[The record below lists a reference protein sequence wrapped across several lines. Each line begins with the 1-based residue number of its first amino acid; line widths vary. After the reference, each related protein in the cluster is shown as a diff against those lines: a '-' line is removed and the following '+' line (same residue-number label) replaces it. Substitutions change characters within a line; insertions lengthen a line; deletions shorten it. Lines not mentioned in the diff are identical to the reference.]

1 MNDGHIFKKSQKRD
15 QLIAG
20 GIFVKIL
27 TIEPTPSPNTMKVI
41 IDQELPFGKSHNY
54 NKNNLET
61 APKEVQELLA
71 IDGVKGV
78 YHVADF
84 LAVERISKF
93 DWEAILA
100 QVRTVFGEDREHTGD
115 ELQLDEHFGEVYVH
129 VQEFKGIP
137 LQVKVFDNASEERFG
152 MSERFV
158 TAMKQVMDP
167 TEENY
172 LLQRKWADYGVRYGD
187 KAEIGKNMV
196 EEIEAAYPQER
207 LNALSTKKDAEQHE
221 TVPRGRKISLED
233 FNAPDWET
241 RFQLLDQ
248 MIEADLDDL
257 PLLSLALGDEK
268 MSIRRQAAIFL
279 GDIDDKAVV
288 PYVERAMKDK
298 SWAVRRTA
306 GDTISDLGFEEFEPI
321 MIETLQD
328 KNKLVR
334 WRAAMFLYETGTE
347 AALPALA
354 QAENDPEFEVKLQI
368 KMAIARIAEGED
380 AKGSVWKQMTE
391 ARQAMRNE

>member
-1 MNDGHIFKKSQKRD
+1 M
-15 QLIAG
+15 
-20 GIFVKIL
+20 KIL

-54 NKNNLET
+54 NKNKLEG
-61 APKEVQELLA
+61 APKEVQELMA

-93 DWEAILA
+93 DWETILA
-100 QVRTVFGEDREHTGD
+100 QVRNVFGEGHEQSS
-115 ELQLDEHFGEVYVH
+115 EKIELDEHFGEVYVH

-137 LQVKVFDNASEERFG
+137 LQVKVFDNSSEERFG

-158 TAMKQVMDP
+158 TAMKNVMDP

-187 KAEIGKNMV
+187 KAEIGKSMV

-207 LNALSTKKDAEQHE
+207 LVALTTKKDDKQPEAA
-221 TVPRGRKISLED
+221 PRGRKIAAEE

-248 MIEADLDDL
+248 MIEADVDDLALLSVALDD
-257 PLLSLALGDEK
+257 DK

-321 MIETLQD
+321 MIETLND

-347 AALPALA
+347 SALPALK
-354 QAENDPEFEVKLQI
+354 QAESDPEFEVKLQI

-391 ARQAMRNE
+391 ARQAMKSE

>member
-1 MNDGHIFKKSQKRD
+1 M
-15 QLIAG
+15 
-20 GIFVKIL
+20 KII

-41 IDQELPFGKSHNY
+41 IDQELAFGKSHNY
-54 NKNNLET
+54 NKENSEA
-61 APKEVQELLA
+61 APAEIQQILA

-93 DWEAILA
+93 DWENILA
-100 QVRTVFGEDREHTGD
+100 AVRNVFGGTNSTAND
-115 ELQLDEHFGEVYVH
+115 EIEMDEHYGEVYVH
-129 VQEFKGIP
+129 VQQFKGIP
-137 LQVKVFDNASEERFG
+137 LQVKVFDSASEKRFA

-158 TAMKQVMDP
+158 TAMSTVMDP

-172 LLQRKWADYGVRYGD
+172 LLQRKWVDYGVRYGD
-187 KAEIGKNMV
+187 KEEIGKQV
-196 EEIEAAYPQER
+196 AEELEAAYPAER
-207 LNALSTKKDAEQHE
+207 LEAMIEKDRSSESAEP
-221 TVPRGRKISLED
+221 VVRGRKVTLEEFD
-233 FNAPDWET
+233 APDWQT
-241 RFQLLDQ
+241 RFQLLEQ
-248 MIEADLDDL
+248 MNEGELSDL
-257 PLLSLALGDEK
+257 PLLERALQDEK

-279 GDIDDKAVV
+279 GDIKDKDVI
-288 PYVERAMKDK
+288 PYLELAMRDK

-321 MIETLQD
+321 MMETLKD

-347 AALPALA
+347 AALPALKE
-354 QAENDPEFEVKLQI
+354 AEEDPEFEVKLQI
-368 KMAIARIAEGED
+368 KMAIARIEQGED

-391 ARQAMRNE
+391 ARQAMKEEK

>member
-1 MNDGHIFKKSQKRD
+1 M
-15 QLIAG
+15 
-20 GIFVKIL
+20 KII

-54 NKNNLET
+54 HKDNLEG
-61 APKEVQELLA
+61 APKEVQELLQ

-100 QVRTVFGEDREHTGD
+100 QVRNVFGEDREHSG
-115 ELQLDEHFGEVYVH
+115 EEIELDEHYGEVYVH

-137 LQVKVFDNASEERFG
+137 LQVKVFDNSSEERVG
-152 MSERFV
+152 MAERFV
-158 TAMKQVMDP
+158 TAMQKVMDP
-167 TEENY
+167 SEENY
-172 LLQRKWADYGVRYGD
+172 LLQRKWADYGVWYGD
-187 KAEIGKNMV
+187 KGEIGKSMV

-207 LNALSTKKDAEQHE
+207 LDALTAKQDTEQQE
-221 TVPRGRKISLED
+221 AAPRGRKISAEE

-248 MIEADLDDL
+248 MIEADIDDL
-257 PLLSLALGDEK
+257 PLLSLALDDEK

-279 GDIDDKAVV
+279 GDIKDKAVV
-288 PYVERAMKDK
+288 PYAERAMKDK

-306 GDTISDLGFEEFEPI
+306 GDTISDLGFEGFEPV
-321 MIETLQD
+321 MMETLKD

-347 AALPALA
+347 ASLSALKK
-354 QAENDPEFEVKLQI
+354 AEDDPEFEVKLQI
-368 KMAIARIAEGED
+368 KMAIARIEQGED

-391 ARQAMRNE
+391 ARQAMKDE

>member
-1 MNDGHIFKKSQKRD
+1 M
-15 QLIAG
+15 
-20 GIFVKIL
+20 KIL

-54 NKNNLET
+54 NKENLAD
-61 APKEVQELLA
+61 APKEVQALLA

-100 QVRTVFGEDREHTGD
+100 QVRNVFGEDQEQTS
-115 ELQLDEHFGEVYVH
+115 EEIELDEHFGEVYVH
-129 VQEFKGIP
+129 VQQFKGIP
-137 LQVKVFDNASEERFG
+137 LQVKVFDNSSEERFG
-152 MSERFV
+152 MPERFV
-158 TAMKQVMDP
+158 DAMKLVMDP

-187 KAEIGKNMV
+187 KGEIGKSMV
-196 EEIEAAYPQER
+196 EEIEAAYPQDR
-207 LNALSTKKDAEQHE
+207 LDTLTTKEDTEQSE
-221 TVPRGRKISLED
+221 AAPRGRKISAEE

-248 MIEADLDDL
+248 MIEADVDDL
-257 PLLSLALGDEK
+257 PLLSLALDDEK

-279 GDIDDKAVV
+279 GDVKDKAVV
-288 PYVERAMKDK
+288 LYVERAMKDK

-306 GDTISDLGFEEFEPI
+306 GDTISDLGFEEFEPV
-321 MIETLQD
+321 MLETLRD

-347 AALPALA
+347 AALPGLK

-368 KMAIARIAEGED
+368 KMAIARIEEGED

-391 ARQAMRNE
+391 ARQAIKGE

>member
-1 MNDGHIFKKSQKRD
+1 M
-15 QLIAG
+15 
-20 GIFVKIL
+20 KIL

-54 NKNNLET
+54 NKDNLDG
-61 APKEVQELLA
+61 APKEVQSILSIE
-71 IDGVKGV
+71 GVKGV

-93 DWEAILA
+93 DWENILA
-100 QVRTVFGEDREHTGD
+100 EVRRVFGDGSSQTEQGIEI
-115 ELQLDEHFGEVYVH
+115 DEHFGEVYVH
-129 VQEFKGIP
+129 VQQFKGIP
-137 LQVKVFDNASEERFG
+137 LQVKVFDSHSEERFA
-152 MSERFV
+152 MPERFV
-158 TAMKQVMDP
+158 TAMSIVMDP

-172 LLQRKWADYGVRYGD
+172 LLQRKWADYGVRYGE
-187 KAEIGKNMV
+187 KSEIGKSVV
-196 EEIEAAYPQER
+196 EEIEAAYPEER
-207 LNALSTKKDAEQHE
+207 LNSLTEKKESGEEESA
-221 TVPRGRKISLED
+221 PRGQKVSVEAFD
-233 FNAPDWET
+233 VPDWET

-248 MIEADLDDL
+248 MVEADAEDL
-257 PLLSLALGDEK
+257 PLLSVALDDEK
-268 MSIRRQAAIFL
+268 MSIRRQAAIYL

-321 MIETLQD
+321 MIETLKD

-347 AALPALA
+347 ASLPALKE
-354 QAENDPEFEVKLQI
+354 AENDPEFEVKLQI
-368 KMAIARIAEGED
+368 KMAIARIEQGED

-391 ARQAMRNE
+391 ARQAMKE